1 MKVFGRE
8 INAGSLTRLLKNPF
22 SKEPPI
28 GVDITNEFIIAVEL
42 SPLKNQPDRVELV
55 RLAMTQTPENA
66 VRDGEIVDP
75 SRVAMKLK
83 ELLDENDFKSRKVI
97 TAVSGQAAIIRPRI
111 KFPAI
116 PIKELKE
123 VVMHDA
129 ERYIPFPIQD
139 VYIDFQVTGEV
150 EEEGMTKYDVLLVTA
165 QKQLIDTYLETVA
178 LADLELVSVDV
189 ASFAVMRAIFAGQSQ
204 EEDQD
209 VEEDQLNVL
218 ILIRGETTDLN
229 VIQNGAPLFSR
240 SIPLGSSTFIETI
253 ASNMGLDLDEA
264 VKLFERLEIPV
275 IGNEEFEDPLVEQ
288 AAEEVRY
295 LLKDLT
301 NEIQKSIEYFH
312 QSQQEFMRI
321 QHLILADR
329 GAKIKNLD
337 QYFSH
342 QLGIDVEIAD
352 PIKPLYFDENNFSAE
367 YLKENATLFAT
378 AIGLAW
384 RGINDN

>member
-1 MKVFGRE
+1 MKAFGRE

-22 SKEPPI
+22 SKETPI
-28 GVDITNEFIIAVEL
+28 GVDITNEYIIAAEL
-42 SPLKNQPDRVELV
+42 SPVKNQPDQIELV
-55 RLAMTQTPENA
+55 RIAFTRTPENA
-66 VRDGEIVDP
+66 VRDGEVVDP

-83 ELLDENDFKSRKVI
+83 ELLEENDFKSRKVI

-150 EEEGMTKYDVLLVTA
+150 EEEGMSKYDVLLVTA
-165 QKQLIDTYLETVA
+165 QKQLIDTYLETLA
-178 LADLELVSVDV
+178 QADLELVAVDV
-189 ASFAVMRAIFAGQSQ
+189 ASFAVMRAISGLNTEMP
-204 EEDQD
+204 EE
-209 VEEDQLNVL
+209 EEDQLNVL

-253 ASNMGLDLDEA
+253 ASNMGLDLEEA

-275 IGNEEFEDPLVEQ
+275 IGDEEFEDPLVEQ

-352 PIKPLYFDENNFSAE
+352 PIKPLYFDESNFSPE
-367 YLKENATLFAT
+367 YLKENASLFAT

-384 RGINDN
+384 RGIEDH

>member
-1 MKVFGRE
+1 MKLFGRE
-8 INAGSLTRLLKNPF
+8 INPGSLARLLKNPF

-28 GVDITNEFIIAVEL
+28 GIDITNEFILAVEIA
-42 SPLKNQPDRVELV
+42 PMKNQPDQIELL
-55 RLAMTQTPENA
+55 RLAHVRTPENA

-75 SRVAMKLK
+75 ARVASQIKS
-83 ELLDENDFKSRKVI
+83 LLAEHGFKSRKVI

-116 PIKELKE
+116 PRKELKE
-123 VVMHDA
+123 VVLHDA

-139 VYIDFQVTGEV
+139 VYIDFEVTGTV
-150 EEEGMTKYDVLLVTA
+150 EEEGMSKYDVLLVTA
-165 QKQLIDTYLETVA
+165 QKQLIDTYLETFA
-178 LADLELVSVDV
+178 QAELELVAVDV
-189 ASFAVMRAIFAGQSQ
+189 ASFAVMRALSPV
-204 EEDQD
+204 
-209 VEEDQLNVL
+209 VEEEAEVQDDQLNVL

-253 ASNMGLDLDEA
+253 ASNMGLDFEEA
-264 VKLFERLEIPV
+264 VSLFERLEIPV
-275 IGNEEFEDPLVEQ
+275 IGDESFEDPMVER
-288 AAEEVRY
+288 AAEEVRF

-312 QSQQEFMRI
+312 QSQQDYTRI
-321 QHLILADR
+321 QQLVLSDR
-329 GAKIKNLD
+329 GAKIKRLD

-352 PIKPLYFDENNFSAE
+352 PIKHLYFDPDTFSQAE
-367 YLKENATLFAT
+367 LRAQATLFAT
-378 AIGLAW
+378 AIGLAR
-384 RGINDN
+384 RGIAGN

>member
-1 MKVFGRE
+1 MKLFGRE
-8 INAGSLTRLLKNPF
+8 INPGSLARLLKNPF

-28 GVDITNEFIIAVEL
+28 GIDITNEFILAVEIA
-42 SPLKNQPDRVELV
+42 PMKNQPDKIELL
-55 RLAMTQTPENA
+55 RLASTRTPENA

-75 SRVAMKLK
+75 ARVAAQIKT
-83 ELLDENDFKSRKVI
+83 LLSENEFKSRKVI

-123 VVMHDA
+123 VVLHDA

-139 VYIDFQVTGEV
+139 VYIDFQVTGTV
-150 EEEGMTKYDVLLVTA
+150 EEEGMSKYDVLLVTA
-165 QKQLIDTYLETVA
+165 QKQLIDTYLETFA
-178 LADLELVSVDV
+178 QAELELVAVDV
-189 ASFAVMRAIFAGQSQ
+189 ASFAVMRALSPVGEDEP
-204 EEDQD
+204 EEDG
-209 VEEDQLNVL
+209 QLNVL

-253 ASNMGLDLDEA
+253 ASNMGLGFEEA
-264 VKLFERLEIPV
+264 VALYERLEIPV
-275 IGNEEFEDPLVEQ
+275 IGDETFDDPMVER
-288 AAEEVRY
+288 AAEEVRF

-312 QSQQEFMRI
+312 QSQQDYTRI
-321 QHLILADR
+321 QQMVLSDR
-329 GAKIKNLD
+329 GAKVKRLD

-352 PIKPLYFDENNFSAE
+352 PIKHLYFNEDTFSQAE
-367 YLKENATLFAT
+367 LRAQATLFAT
-378 AIGLAW
+378 AIGLAR
-384 RGINDN
+384 RGIAGS